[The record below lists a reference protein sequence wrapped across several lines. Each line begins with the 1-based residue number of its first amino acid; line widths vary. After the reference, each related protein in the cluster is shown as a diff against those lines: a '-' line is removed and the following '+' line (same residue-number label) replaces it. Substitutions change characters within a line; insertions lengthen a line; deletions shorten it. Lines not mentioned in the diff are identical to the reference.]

1 MFWLIHV
8 GKLCFLRSIS
18 HVACRPLPV
27 EIRTTKKKNSAT
39 FEVEHEKSYVNA
51 PVRQNFLRQVGVAA
65 NSVASKVE

>member
-1 MFWLIHV
+1 M
-8 GKLCFLRSIS
+8 
-18 HVACRPLPV
+18 ACRPLSV

-39 FEVEHEKSYVNA
+39 FEVEHKKSCVNA